1 MYSINKK
8 SQDTKR
14 YEVKLVL
21 NDQELSIFRLWQINH
36 TSILQSYD
44 ARIVNSIY
52 YDDDANSS
60 VSDNISGISK
70 RQKFRVRWYG
80 SDIAEKPT
88 LEIKTRV
95 NKTGLKMNIDFPEEN
110 NAIQTLGLL
119 EIGNIFELALRK
131 QFPNFSLNLNPKI
144 QVSYSREYYEDSR
157 GLRITIDQNINFCDV
172 SRADKPFSGVIIPY
186 SQNVIE
192 FKFMADSYPMV
203 CDLLRMTNFLPKRH
217 SKYLIGL
224 AKIGQVNYV

>member
-1 MYSINKK
+1 MP
-8 SQDTKR
+8 
-14 YEVKLVL
+14 
-21 NDQELSIFRLWQINH
+21 
-36 TSILQSYD
+36 
-44 ARIVNSIY
+44 AR
-52 YDDDANSS
+52 
-60 VSDNISGISK
+60 
-70 RQKFRVRWYG
+70 
-80 SDIAEKPT
+80 
-88 LEIKTRV
+88 
-95 NKTGLKMNIDFPEEN
+95 
-110 NAIQTLGLL
+110 
-119 EIGNIFELALRK
+119 ALRK

-203 CDLLRMTNFLPKRH
+203 CDLLRMTSFLPKRH

>member
-14 YEVKLVL
+14 HEVKLVL

-36 TSILQSYD
+36 TSIIQSYD
-44 ARIVNSIY
+44 SRIVNSIY

-80 SDIAEKPT
+80 SDVAEKPT

-95 NKTGLKMNIDFPEEN
+95 NKTGLKMNLDFPEEN
-110 NAIQTLGLL
+110 NSIQTLGLS
-119 EIGNIFELALRK
+119 EIGNIFELVLRK

-144 QVSYSREYYEDSR
+144 QVSYGREYYEDTR

-172 SRADKPFSGVIIPY
+172 SKADKPFSGVIIPY
-186 SQNVIE
+186 SQNVVE
-192 FKFMADSYPMV
+192 FKFIADLYPMV

>member
-14 YEVKLVL
+14 HEVKLVL

-110 NAIQTLGLL
+110 NAIQTLGL
-119 EIGNIFELALRK
+119 IRNRQYF
-131 QFPNFSLNLNPKI
+131 
-144 QVSYSREYYEDSR
+144 
-157 GLRITIDQNINFCDV
+157 
-172 SRADKPFSGVIIPY
+172 
-186 SQNVIE
+186 
-192 FKFMADSYPMV
+192 
-203 CDLLRMTNFLPKRH
+203 
-217 SKYLIGL
+217 
-224 AKIGQVNYV
+224 

>member
-14 YEVKLVL
+14 HEVKLVL
-21 NDQELSIFRLWQINH
+21 NDQELSIFRLWQISH

-44 ARIVNSIY
+44 SRIVNSIY

-144 QVSYSREYYEDSR
+144 QVRYGREYYEDSR

-172 SRADKPFSGVIIPY
+172 SRADKPFSGVTIPY

-203 CDLLRMTNFLPKRH
+203 CDLLRITNFLPKRH